1 MKILFD
7 LGANVGQSI
16 VGFSQTLE
24 RFEDY
29 VVYAFEPN
37 KSLIPKIQLTIDN
50 LETKP
55 AKIEVYNK
63 AASDRD
69 GETVIWMNDNASIA
83 STIIPEKGK
92 SRYCGISVPGDTRES
107 LVETVDFGK
116 LFGSIVT
123 QKDYVILKIDIE
135 GAEYPVLESLLA
147 AKQFAN
153 VDKLLVEWHERF
165 RPKNYRPKDEILRD
179 IKNSNPEIEID
190 NSWGFQKL
198 MSSK

>member
-16 VGFSQTLE
+16 VVFSQTLE

-29 VVYAFEPN
+29 IVYAFEPN
-37 KSLIPKIQLTIDN
+37 KSLIPKIQLTIDD
-50 LETKP
+50 LKTKP

-83 STIIPEKGK
+83 STIIAEKGK
-92 SRYCGISVPGDTRES
+92 SRYCGISVPGNTREA

-116 LFGSIVT
+116 FFGSIVT

-165 RPKNYRPKDEILRD
+165 MPKNYRPKDEILRD